1 VDDILFESTNQ
12 EFREEFGEII
22 GSEFEMSFIR
32 ELSFFVGLRINQ
44 AIEE

>member
-22 GSEFEMSFIR
+22 GSKFEMSMIR
-32 ELSFFVGLRINQ
+32 ELNFFVSLRINQ
-44 AIEE
+44 TIEE

>member
-1 VDDILFESTNQ
+1 MDDILFKSTNQ

-22 GSEFEMSFIR
+22 GSEFEMSMIK

-44 AIEE
+44 TIEE